1 MRLQH
6 RQKGFTL
13 VEVVVFSAI
22 FTIVLAGVYQMYWTS
37 HTTFTRGKTK
47 VDVHQH
53 ARVALERM
61 TMEIRMA
68 GFDPMPAVIPLQG
81 TCCGLPTTAIQAA
94 SANAVQFIGDVES
107 TGTAQ
112 RVQYRLVGGQV
123 LRDRETWAG
132 GAWTGLITQ
141 ALADNLPNPLVG
153 EKGLQFTYRDA
164 SSNPTAVLANIR
176 LITIEVIVQ
185 DMSTGKTTESIR
197 LRSDIRPRNL

>member
-13 VEVVVFSAI
+13 VEVLVFSAV

-53 ARVALERM
+53 ARVALERI

-68 GFDPMPAVIPLQG
+68 GYDPSTPAVIPLQA
-81 TCCGLPTTAIQAA
+81 TVAAIQAA

-112 RVQYRLVGGQV
+112 RVRYRLVGGQV
-123 LRDRETWAG
+123 LRDLETWAG
-132 GAWTGLITQ
+132 GLWTGLTTQ

-164 SSNPTAVLANIR
+164 SSNPTAVLADIR